1 MDEIKCGTKD
11 YSHNAIRGQFRG
23 TSSREKTGRRKEKEG
38 RQTID
43 NRAESRGFVTV

>member
-11 YSHNAIRGQFRG
+11 YSHNAIHRQFRG
-23 TSSREKTGRRKEKEG
+23 TSSREKTGRRMGKEG

-43 NRAESRGFVTV
+43 NRTESGGFITL